1 MGTKKTKNNW
11 SKYSPDRIALFLV
24 EAATGNFDSDWKDHC
39 QAFANLV
46 SARTFSH
53 PLSKEH
59 INDVKSLLKDG
70 DANHNQKAL
79 SQLFTELD
87 VGTKQ
92 PKFLFRE
99 LKTFI
104 EELILALDAEEI
116 AKRNYARHR
125 KAGNGV
131 KANTPLPFVED
142 IAPQQ
147 SYLAKKDPKKQLPA
161 NLSQIAQYLYSAT
174 NGKECRFAKDAI
186 RELSSLLNQQ
196 YMQLGAPS
204 EVPDIRELNADKD
217 CNRRL
222 LVKLFQS
229 LEIHK
234 ELKIFTIDS
243 FLSLLT
249 KLEHDLQSK
258 PKRKARHSKTKND
271 RAINWK

>member
-11 SKYSPDRIALFLV
+11 SQYSPERIALFLV

-92 PKFLFRE
+92 PKFLFRD
-99 LKTFI
+99 LKTFV

-125 KAGNGV
+125 KAGKGI
-131 KANTPLPFVED
+131 KAETPLPFAED
-142 IAPQQ
+142 VPSQQ
-147 SYLAKKDPKKQLPA
+147 SYLAKKNPKKQLPA
-161 NLSQIAQYLYSAT
+161 NLSQIAQYLYSIT
-174 NGKECRFAKDAI
+174 NGKDCRFANDAT
-186 RELSSLLNQQ
+186 RELSSLLNRRFLQV
-196 YMQLGAPS
+196 GAPS
-204 EVPDIRELNADKD
+204 EVPDLKDLTADKD
-217 CNRRL
+217 RNRKV
-222 LVKLFQS
+222 LVKLFRL
-229 LEIHK
+229 LEIDN
-234 ELKIFTIDS
+234 ELKVYTIDS
-243 FLSLLT
+243 FLDLLT
-249 KLEHDLQSK
+249 KLEGELLSK
-258 PKRKARHSKTKND
+258 PKRKQRNSRTKND
-271 RAINWK
+271 RPINWK